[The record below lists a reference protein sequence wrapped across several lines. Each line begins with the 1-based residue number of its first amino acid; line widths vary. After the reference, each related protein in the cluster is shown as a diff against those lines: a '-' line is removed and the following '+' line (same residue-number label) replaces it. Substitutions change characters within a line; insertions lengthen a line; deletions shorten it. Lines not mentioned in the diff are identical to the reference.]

1 MCSSVLDQWWEA
13 WKWVRKT
20 RRQIRTESEQ
30 HKEQYT
36 ESNKSQHTHT
46 NYYRYSFF
54 LSLPTSK
61 SNRLVVRGCPHLLH
75 TCTLLHTRLHNELSA
90 ERRNTCRQLN
100 MLHIPIQQNNLQPC
114 VLMCNLC
121 LHGFTLQ
128 FRVKP
133 MCLCTDETIKQH
145 IFWSIY

>member
-1 MCSSVLDQWWEA
+1 M
-13 WKWVRKT
+13 
-20 RRQIRTESEQ
+20 RTESEQ

-46 NYYRYSFF
+46 QIIF
-54 LSLPTSK
+54 LISAHQQIF
-61 SNRLVVRGCPHLLH
+61 NRLVVRGCPHSLH
-75 TCTLLHTRLHNELSA
+75 TCTLLHTRLHNHLSA

-128 FRVKP
+128 FRVSAQMRQSYSTYFDLFTKP
-133 MCLCTDETIKQH
+133 VSEKSLMSIQ
-145 IFWSIY
+145 FWVVIGHSLFNPN